1 MDETGLAWWT
11 GAEMNE
17 ERRSNGSGRK
27 SRLALGGA
35 SSPIAILAAWY
46 LYQWWGKPMD
56 EFELI
61 ALSSVTGSV
70 VSAVALCFWDLRG
83 MLLSLIRKRRSVDRE
98 R

>member
-1 MDETGLAWWT
+1 MD
-11 GAEMNE
+11 E

-35 SSPIAILAAWY
+35 SSPIALLLAWY
-46 LYQWWGKPMD
+46 LYQWWGKPMT

-70 VSAVALCFWDLRG
+70 TSALALCFWDLRG
-83 MLLSLIRKRRSVDRE
+83 ILLSLLRKRRSVDRK